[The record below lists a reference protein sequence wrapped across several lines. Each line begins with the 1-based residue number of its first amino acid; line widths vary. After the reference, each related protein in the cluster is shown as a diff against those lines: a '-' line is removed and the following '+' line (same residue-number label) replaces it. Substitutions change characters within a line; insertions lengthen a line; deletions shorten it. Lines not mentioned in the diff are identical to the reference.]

1 MKYPVLA
8 LVMLLSACSY
18 ADANKYWATQLATPV
33 VPGTK
38 YVEVLGRTWTV
49 SPVVD
54 QTAVFMAVR
63 DNNNNE
69 MFGKPVARRT
79 LQAIRAIEAA
89 TGCRVVR
96 ETMKQDISARFF
108 ASVICK
114 S

>member
-8 LVMLLSACSY
+8 LTMLLSACSY
-18 ADANKYWATQLATPV
+18 ADTNKYWATQLAPPV

-38 YVEVLGRTWTV
+38 YVQVLGRTWTV
-49 SPVVD
+49 SPVAD
-54 QTAVFMAVR
+54 QAAVFMAVR

-79 LQAIRAIEAA
+79 LQAIRAIETA
-89 TGCRVVR
+89 TGCRVVQS
-96 ETMKQDISARFF
+96 TVAQDTSARFF
-108 ASVICK
+108 ASVVCK